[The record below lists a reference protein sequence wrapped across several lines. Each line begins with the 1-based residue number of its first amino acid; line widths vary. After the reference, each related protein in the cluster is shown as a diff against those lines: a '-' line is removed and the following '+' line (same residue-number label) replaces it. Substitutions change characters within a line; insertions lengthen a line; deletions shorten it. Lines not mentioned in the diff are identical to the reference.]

1 MVLFKRPRVW
11 DLFKQLRRS
20 VSRISHSWIDHPGAS
35 RFTQRIDEMAT
46 KKNTGKT
53 TKPPAAKSPVPSPGK
68 APAAAAAP
76 ARAASAPVSSTPVRN
91 TPIPK
96 PVAFAAPTPAP
107 ARKEITQ
114 EMIALRAFEI
124 SQSALCGSEEDNWFK
139 AERELR
145 GV

>member
-1 MVLFKRPRVW
+1 
-11 DLFKQLRRS
+11 
-20 VSRISHSWIDHPGAS
+20 
-35 RFTQRIDEMAT
+35 MAI

-53 TKPPAAKSPVPSPGK
+53 TKPAAKAPVASPGK

-76 ARAASAPVSSTPVRN
+76 ARTASAPVSSTPVRN

-96 PVAFAAPTPAP
+96 PVAIAAPAP
-107 ARKEITQ
+107 APAKKEITR
-114 EMIALRAFEI
+114 EMIATRAFEI
-124 SQSALCGSEEDNWFK
+124 SQSCLCGSEEDNWFK